1 MPSQETRKKEKV
13 SVDFYNVL
21 ALDLPQSH
29 HPHRTSPREQESE
42 RKAVHAGA
50 MPRGLSTLKQEC
62 QEHSNTSETKKTQ
75 LTPSRSFSAF
85 PNLIF
90 YSFVN

>member
-1 MPSQETRKKEKV
+1 MYWHSTYHRVTTHTERPQENKRVT
-13 SVDFYNVL
+13 
-21 ALDLPQSH
+21 
-29 HPHRTSPREQESE
+29 E